1 MPSRFRPKSTRSS
14 AARSQRSLPAMGDQ
28 LHSRDR
34 AKAGRSKCEGRNY
47 RARAEFWRGME
58 PRHRG
63 IDVTKMPANKAF
75 SQSRGP
81 RAGHARSRRSF
92 APILATKQSYLQDV
106 FSGSDGT
113 RTRELRRDRPVLA
126 LPGRAG
132 LGGDSRREQSF
143 RYWRCG
149 NCPELAEFPATS
161 RGMSAGC
168 SVAGSGNGAGCWEAK
183 HERSEQ
189 AEQPRRFTRR
199 RLGRAPREVSRTAR
213 ESSGRMRV

>member
-92 APILATKQSYLQDV
+92 APILATKQSYWQDV

-113 RTRELRRDRPVLA
+113 RTRELRRDRPAVSFSNSRVIE
-126 LPGRAG
+126 PVRK
-132 LGGDSRREQSF
+132 GGVATLSSR
-143 RYWRCG
+143 
-149 NCPELAEFPATS
+149 NPA
-161 RGMSAGC
+161 SAA
-168 SVAGSGNGAGCWEAK
+168 VRNG
-183 HERSEQ
+183 
-189 AEQPRRFTRR
+189 TL
-199 RLGRAPREVSRTAR
+199 RL
-213 ESSGRMRV
+213 